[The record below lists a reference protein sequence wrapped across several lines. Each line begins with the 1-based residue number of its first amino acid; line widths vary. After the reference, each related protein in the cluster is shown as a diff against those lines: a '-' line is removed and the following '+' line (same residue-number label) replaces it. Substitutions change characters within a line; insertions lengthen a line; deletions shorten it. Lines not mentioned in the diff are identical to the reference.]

1 MARIA
6 LTDELWEQLQHTMKQ
21 HGCYITKNTR
31 TVMEAIL
38 WKLRTGAPWRD
49 IPEELISWKTAYN
62 RFNRWSENG
71 LWENFFFSLRKE
83 IDTEWVFIDGSYIRC
98 HQHASG
104 ARLGFD
110 RAIGQSHGGRT
121 TKIHLCCDPHCQNS
135 CHPHPNN
142 LNGGKGD
149 NHGTIQSRTQTSN
162 IKQTAIA

>member
-31 TVMEAIL
+31 IVMEAIL

-71 LWENFFFSLRKE
+71 LWANFFLAYEKK
-83 IDTEWVFIDGSYIRC
+83 
-98 HQHASG
+98 
-104 ARLGFD
+104 L
-110 RAIGQSHGGRT
+110 
-121 TKIHLCCDPHCQNS
+121 
-135 CHPHPNN
+135 
-142 LNGGKGD
+142 
-149 NHGTIQSRTQTSN
+149 IQSGYSLTEATYAVINMRVELGLVSLEQLDKATVDELQKSIYVVMPMDIRSILKSLGVKSTTVKLHQS
-162 IKQTAIA
+162 

>member
-6 LTDELWEQLQHTMKQ
+6 LTDELWAQLQHTMKQ

-71 LWENFFFSLRKE
+71 LWPNFFLAYEKKLIQNGYSSMEATYGVINMQVELGVVKIEQLDEVVAEQLQRYTYPVMPMDIRSILKSLGV
-83 IDTEWVFIDGSYIRC
+83 TS
-98 HQHASG
+98 
-104 ARLGFD
+104 
-110 RAIGQSHGGRT
+110 T
-121 TKIHLCCDPHCQNS
+121 TVKLQVN
-135 CHPHPNN
+135 
-142 LNGGKGD
+142 
-149 NHGTIQSRTQTSN
+149 
-162 IKQTAIA
+162 